1 MEDTTMIKKEYM
13 KPTMRV
19 VKVQHQSHIL
29 AGSLQSVKSSGLDKE
44 DDLLYD
50 DFDGSGGNQ
59 GNAW

>member
-29 AGSLQSVKSSGLDKE
+29 AGSLRSVKSSGLDDE
-44 DDLLYD
+44 DDLQYD
-50 DFDGSGGNQ
+50 DLEGNGGDQGS
-59 GNAW
+59 AW